1 MRALSAEPVVSGAAA
16 RDSRS
21 PAYAWYVVAVLMIA
35 YVMSFI
41 DRQIMALLIEP
52 IRADLGL
59 SDTQFAVVHGLAF
72 SLFYAVMG
80 IPIARITDRRSR
92 PLIIFLGVFFWSIAT
107 AACGLARSFWHL
119 LIARFGVGAGEAT
132 LSPATYSLLA
142 LSLIH
147 I

>member
-1 MRALSAEPVVSGAAA
+1 MQIPPAATVLPGASIQS
-16 RDSRS
+16 DRS

-59 SDTQFAVVHGLAF
+59 SDTEFAIVHGLGF

-80 IPIARITDRRSR
+80 IPIARLTDRLSR

-107 AACGLARSFWHL
+107 AACGLA
-119 LIARFGVGAGEAT
+119 
-132 LSPATYSLLA
+132 
-142 LSLIH
+142 
-147 I
+147 